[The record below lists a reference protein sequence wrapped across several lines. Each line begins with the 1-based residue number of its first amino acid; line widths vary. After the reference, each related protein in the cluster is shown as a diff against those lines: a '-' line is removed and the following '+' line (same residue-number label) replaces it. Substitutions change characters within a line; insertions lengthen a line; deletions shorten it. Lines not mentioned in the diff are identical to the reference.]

1 MKPYDVFQGV
11 YVHTPFCLRKCLY
24 CDFPSYAGCPAALQ
38 ERYVEALCREIRNPA
53 LSYWKKPVAPEAT
66 VYFGGGTPTV
76 LSARQLGRV
85 VAALKEAGW
94 WRHPAEATIEAN
106 PGTVDPAKL
115 QALRELGFDR
125 LSLGVQSFQD
135 GELQAIGRIHT
146 ASQAVQALQWA
157 KEAGFRRLSVDL
169 MYGLPGQT
177 RDSFRQSLDQ
187 ALSLGLEH
195 ISAYSLIVEEGT
207 PLERLVREG
216 RTTLPDDD
224 ATGAMYD
231 DVTHILAAAGLARYE
246 VSNYAVPGQE
256 SRHNEV
262 YWHYLPYAAFG
273 AAACGFDGSLR
284 KTNTAGVEGYVRAME
299 EGQAGTVWQIEELP
313 PATRLEEAVFMG
325 LRTTRGV
332 SLADLDERF
341 GTNVSSIYKKEMGDL
356 TRKGMVE
363 IRQGRMRLTPF
374 GMRYGNEAF
383 EAFIRTGED

>member
-53 LSYWKKPVAPEAT
+53 LSYWKKPVAPRAT
-66 VYFGGGTPTV
+66 IYFGGGTPTV

-125 LSLGVQSFQD
+125 LSLGVQSFHD
-135 GELQAIGRIHT
+135 RELQAIGRIHT
-146 ASQAVQALQWA
+146 AAQAVQAVAWA
-157 KEAGFRRLSVDL
+157 KEAGFARVSIDL

-177 RDSFRQSLDQ
+177 PDSFRRSLDQ

-195 ISAYSLIVEEGT
+195 ISAYSLILEEGT
-207 PLERLVREG
+207 PLERLVGEG
-216 RTTLPDDD
+216 AGTLPGDD

-231 DVTHILAAAGLARYE
+231 AVTRVLTAAGLSRYE
-246 VSNYAVPGQE
+246 VSNYAVAGQE

-262 YWHYLPYAAFG
+262 YWQYLPYAAFG
-273 AAACGFDGSLR
+273 AAACGFNGSLR
-284 KTNTAGVEGYVRAME
+284 KTNTADVEDYVRAME
-299 EGQAGTVWQIEELP
+299 EGQADAVWQVEELP
-313 PATRLEEAVFMG
+313 PATRLEEAIFMG
-325 LRTTRGV
+325 LRMVQGV
-332 SLADLDERF
+332 SLAGLDERF
-341 GTNVSSIYKKEMGDL
+341 GVDVSSIYKEEIDDL
-356 TRKGMVE
+356 TRKGMLE
-363 IRQGRMRLTPF
+363 LRQGRMRLTPY

-383 EAFIRTGED
+383 AAFIRTGQD

>member
-53 LSYWKKPVAPEAT
+53 LSYWKKPVAPRAT
-66 VYFGGGTPTV
+66 IYFGGGTPTV

-125 LSLGVQSFQD
+125 LSLGVQSFHD
-135 GELQAIGRIHT
+135 RELQAIGRIHT
-146 ASQAVQALQWA
+146 AAQAVQAVAWA
-157 KEAGFRRLSVDL
+157 KEAGFARVSIDL

-177 RDSFRQSLDQ
+177 PDSFRRSLDQ

-195 ISAYSLIVEEGT
+195 ISAYSLILEEGT
-207 PLERLVREG
+207 PLERLVGEG
-216 RTTLPDDD
+216 AVTLPGDD

-231 DVTHILAAAGLARYE
+231 AVTRVLTAAGLSRYE
-246 VSNYAVPGQE
+246 VSNYAVTEQE

-262 YWHYLPYAAFG
+262 YWQYLPYAAFG
-273 AAACGFDGSLR
+273 AAACGFNGSLR
-284 KTNTAGVEGYVRAME
+284 KTNTADVEDYVRAME
-299 EGQAGTVWQIEELP
+299 EGQADAVWQVEELP
-313 PATRLEEAVFMG
+313 PATRLEEAIFMG
-325 LRTTRGV
+325 LRMVQGV
-332 SLADLDERF
+332 SLAGLDERF
-341 GTNVSSIYKKEMGDL
+341 GVDVSSIYKEEIDDL
-356 TRKGMVE
+356 TRKGMLE
-363 IRQGRMRLTPF
+363 LRQGRMRLTPY

-383 EAFIRTGED
+383 AAFIRTGQD

>member
-1 MKPYDVFQGV
+1 M
-11 YVHTPFCLRKCLY
+11 RI
-24 CDFPSYAGCPAALQ
+24 S
-38 ERYVEALCREIRNPA
+38 
-53 LSYWKKPVAPEAT
+53 
-66 VYFGGGTPTV
+66 
-76 LSARQLGRV
+76 
-85 VAALKEAGW
+85 
-94 WRHPAEATIEAN
+94 RH
-106 PGTVDPAKL
+106 
-115 QALRELGFDR
+115 R
-125 LSLGVQSFQD
+125 
-135 GELQAIGRIHT
+135 

>member
-53 LSYWKKPVAPEAT
+53 LSYWKKPVAPRAT
-66 VYFGGGTPTV
+66 IYFGGGTPTV

-106 PGTVDPAKL
+106 PGTVDPATL
-115 QALRELGFDR
+115 QARRELGFDR
-125 LSLGVQSFQD
+125 LSLGVQSFHD
-135 GELQAIGRIHT
+135 RELQAIGRIHT
-146 ASQAVQALQWA
+146 AAQAVQAVAWA
-157 KEAGFRRLSVDL
+157 KEAGFARVSIDL

-177 RDSFRQSLDQ
+177 PDSFRRSLDQ

-195 ISAYSLIVEEGT
+195 ISAYSLILEEGT
-207 PLERLVREG
+207 PLERLVGEG
-216 RTTLPDDD
+216 AVTLPGDD

-231 DVTHILAAAGLARYE
+231 AVTRVLTAAGLSRYE
-246 VSNYAVPGQE
+246 VSNYAVAGQE

-262 YWHYLPYAAFG
+262 YWQYLPYAAFG
-273 AAACGFDGSLR
+273 AAACGFNGSLR
-284 KTNTAGVEGYVRAME
+284 KTNTADVEDYVRAME
-299 EGQAGTVWQIEELP
+299 EGQADAVWQVEELP
-313 PATRLEEAVFMG
+313 PATRLEEAIFMG
-325 LRTTRGV
+325 LRMVQGV
-332 SLADLDERF
+332 SLAGLDERF
-341 GTNVSSIYKKEMGDL
+341 GVDVSSIYKEEIDDL
-356 TRKGMVE
+356 TRKGMLE
-363 IRQGRMRLTPF
+363 LRQGRMRLTPY

-383 EAFIRTGED
+383 AAFIRTGQD

>member
-53 LSYWKKPVAPEAT
+53 LSYWKKPVAPRAT
-66 VYFGGGTPTV
+66 IYFGGGTPTV

-125 LSLGVQSFQD
+125 LSLGVQSIHD
-135 GELQAIGRIHT
+135 RELQAIGRIHT
-146 ASQAVQALQWA
+146 AAQAVQAVAWA
-157 KEAGFRRLSVDL
+157 KEAGLARVSIDL

-177 RDSFRQSLDQ
+177 PDSFRRSLDQ

-195 ISAYSLIVEEGT
+195 ISAYSLILEEGT
-207 PLERLVREG
+207 PLERLVGEG
-216 RTTLPDDD
+216 AVTLPGDD

-231 DVTHILAAAGLARYE
+231 AVTRVLTAAGLSRYE
-246 VSNYAVPGQE
+246 VSNYAVAGQE

-262 YWHYLPYAAFG
+262 YWQYLPYAAFG
-273 AAACGFDGSLR
+273 AAACGFNGSLR
-284 KTNTAGVEGYVRAME
+284 KTNTADVEDYVRAME
-299 EGQAGTVWQIEELP
+299 EGQADAVWQVEELP
-313 PATRLEEAVFMG
+313 PATRLEEAIFMG
-325 LRTTRGV
+325 LRMVQGV
-332 SLADLDERF
+332 SLAGLDERF
-341 GTNVSSIYKKEMGDL
+341 GVDVSSIYKEEIDDL
-356 TRKGMVE
+356 TRKGMLE
-363 IRQGRMRLTPF
+363 LRQGRMRLTPY

-383 EAFIRTGED
+383 AAFIRTGQD